1 MKAGAAGAQAGTQ
14 AGAQAGARAG
24 TRAGAQAGTRAGARA
39 PRSVSNNGSE
49 KFLLFDKAVL
59 GGIFLSL
66 AGIYA
71 AALLPTATLLPD
83 TTFAFLAG
91 FGMVFAVVW
100 ASGAIRKIS
109 KYGLGTG
116 VPSVGMFGIGI
127 GCIVS
132 LYSLSLNSVW
142 GPVAGTV
149 LALLIGLISG
159 KLINKVLQMNI
170 PSMEKR
176 MAEMAAGSTLAI
188 TASAVVAGGTFNT
201 IFILHDY
208 VGIGIVAIGF
218 IGCSLA
224 IFHAYNSNLGPDEAP
239 DRTRA
244 LAVLDSFL
252 VMFVL
257 GIASF
262 LTGEV
267 VGPIVT
273 IFISIVFILISY
285 YRYWTY
291 IQRDAW
297 KIMSTGLLPGEE
309 DLN

>member
-1 MKAGAAGAQAGTQ
+1 MS
-14 AGAQAGARAG
+14 AGARS
-24 TRAGAQAGTRAGARA
+24 
-39 PRSVSNNGSE
+39 PPPVSNSRKEKPSPLDNAFCGS
-49 KFLLFDKAVL
+49 FLCL
-59 GGIFLSL
+59 LS
-66 AGIYA
+66 IYA
-71 AALLPTATLLPD
+71 AALWPGTSL
-83 TTFAFLAG
+83 AFLAG
-91 FGMVFAVVW
+91 FGMVFAVIL
-100 ASGAIRKIS
+100 ASASVRKIS

-116 VPSVGMFGIGI
+116 VPSVGMFSIGI
-127 GCIVS
+127 GCIIS

-142 GPVAGTV
+142 GPIVGTV
-149 LALLIGLISG
+149 LALFIGRISG
-159 KLINKVLQMNI
+159 QLINKILHMNI

-176 MAEMAAGSTLAI
+176 MSEMVAGSTLAM
-188 TASAVVAGGTFNT
+188 TASAVIAGGTLDSVS
-201 IFILHDY
+201 ILRDY
-208 VGIGIVAIGF
+208 IGIGIVAVGF

-224 IFHAYNSNLGPDEAP
+224 IFHAYNANLGPDEMP
-239 DRTRA
+239 DRTRT

-262 LTGEV
+262 LTGDIA
-267 VGPIVT
+267 GPIVT

-297 KIMSTGLLPGEE
+297 KITDTGLLPGEE